1 VLEVI
6 IKTNFKF
13 DSSHAQ
19 IKKKMDKF
27 IGLKRIKEN
36 NEVDLQTV
44 CGILMKII
52 DEILENPNDITKRKV
67 KLDSLDI
74 LMTLSGGMETLFEIG
89 FIEVF

>member
-1 VLEVI
+1 MLEVI

-19 IKKKMDKF
+19 IKYKMDKF

-44 CGILMKII
+44 CGLLMKII
-52 DEILENPNDITKRKV
+52 DEILENPNDLTKRNV

>member
-1 VLEVI
+1 MLEVI

-52 DEILENPNDITKRKV
+52 DEILENPNDITKRNV

>member
-1 VLEVI
+1 
-6 IKTNFKF
+6 
-13 DSSHAQ
+13 
-19 IKKKMDKF
+19 MDKF

-44 CGILMKII
+44 CGLLIQII
-52 DEILENPNDITKRKV
+52 AEILENPNDLTKRNV